1 MKVRRHNTIL
11 RLVEDHLVTSQD
23 QLQGLL
29 SQEGIS
35 VNQATLSRDLRAPRV
50 LKRPIPAG
58 GSRYQPASTGP
69 DPAVAVGNL
78 RAFMRQIIPS
88 GNLLVVRTRIGGA
101 QPVGLALDQL
111 CPAGV
116 IGTLAGD
123 DTVLVVLSEGADA
136 HETIDNLWSILEDKG
151 EST

>member
-11 RLVEDHLVTSQD
+11 RLVEDHLINSQD

-29 SQEGIS
+29 VEEGIS
-35 VNQATLSRDLRAPRV
+35 VNQATLSRDLRALGV
-50 LKRPIPAG
+50 LKRPIPTG

-69 DPAVAVGNL
+69 DPTVAVGNL
-78 RAFMRQIIPS
+78 RAFMREIIPS

-111 CPAGV
+111 RPAGV

-123 DTVLVVLSEGADA
+123 DTVLVVLSEGTDA
-136 HETIDNLWSILEDKG
+136 RETIDNLWSILEDKG
-151 EST
+151 E